1 MSKKEINWFEERNKN
16 QFDEENQFDEA
27 TQLKFQLP
35 TQPNLNQNKNEIKSL
50 KKKSERDET

>member
-35 TQPNLNQNKNEIKSL
+35 TQPNLNQN
-50 KKKSERDET
+50 